1 MPSPYGPILTGIGLL
16 EGGKLSKAGREKYV
30 TEVLGLL
37 ATGNHDGKGGTPS
50 TRLFNSLVPLPPIDS
65 IPPGFAIPNVTT
77 LKAEKLFWFDP
88 DPLATLMAATLVDEK
103 ACPTWNLI
111 FPDTLYAKTA
121 AALDANGSTPLFPI
135 FDASVAFPNVEGFPI
150 LLPDLAI
157 KANIAPPPKLLLKL
171 ADLGIELKMPS
182 IPVPPIPPPLPDFSL
197 GFDVGLGLQ
206 AAVALPDLLIGLIT
220 LPFDLLK
227 QLVLPPDIGLV
238 LDLIQFKFDA
248 VVGLAFE
255 LLLPLLQPLIPIVPK
270 LLIASILI
278 YIKNIVAM
286 VLVDIVG
293 MLVGAEG
300 ALTKSVAKVTGLI

>member
-16 EGGKLSKAGREKYV
+16 EDGKLSKAGRTKYV

-37 ATGNHDGKGGTPS
+37 ATGNHEGKGGTPS
-50 TRLFNSLVPLPPIDS
+50 TRLFNSLVPLPPVDPL
-65 IPPGFAIPNVTT
+65 PPIVNVTT
-77 LKAEKLFWFDP
+77 LAAEKLFWFDP

-103 ACPTWNLI
+103 ACPTWNLM

-121 AALDANGSTPLFPI
+121 QALDANGSTPLFPL
-135 FDASVAFPNVEGFPI
+135 FDASVAFPDIEGFPI
-150 LLPDLAI
+150 TLPDLAV
-157 KANIAPPPKLLLKL
+157 KANIMPPPKLLLKL

-197 GFDVGLGLQ
+197 GFDASLGLK
-206 AAVALPDLLIGLIT
+206 AAVALPELLIGLIK
-220 LPFDLLK
+220 LPFDMLL
-227 QLVLPPDIGLV
+227 QLVLPPKIGLV

-286 VLVDIVG
+286 VIVDIVG
-293 MLVGAEG
+293 MIVGAGG
-300 ALTKSVAKVTGLI
+300 ALTKSVAKVVGLI